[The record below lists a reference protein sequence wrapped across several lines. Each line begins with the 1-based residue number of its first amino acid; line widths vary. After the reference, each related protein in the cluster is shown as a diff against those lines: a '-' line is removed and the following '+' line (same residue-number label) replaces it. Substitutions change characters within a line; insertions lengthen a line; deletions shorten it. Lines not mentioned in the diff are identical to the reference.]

1 MPAEVSGVIAALFKQ
16 HVLREE
22 QGRHIG
28 LSKRDG
34 NLEAAIT
41 SHLGNTL
48 VVLQHSS
55 FTQSLDP
62 LLESSE
68 PNNLPRCRVGNA
80 PLEDKTNCYFK
91 NYY

>member
-16 HVLREE
+16 HMLREE
-22 QGRHIG
+22 QGRHVG
-28 LSKRDG
+28 LSKCDG
-34 NLEAAIT
+34 NLEAVIT
-41 SHLGNTL
+41 SHLRNTL

-68 PNNLPRCRVGNA
+68 PNHHAGWENA

-91 NYY
+91 LLF